1 MSGLNGR
8 FYGIGSTTNTPGF
21 FLSTSIKDKGK
32 IVGVVVVKISLNE
45 IEKAWAE
52 GPENIIV
59 NDEHG
64 IIFLSS
70 KSPWRM
76 RTLQPLP
83 VQAKQN
89 YNLPA
94 NIVSTIFYRRIII
107 PVIP

>member
-1 MSGLNGR
+1 SSNWQDPGSYVGQNYSYRPYYKHAMSGLNGR

-59 NDEHG
+59 NDEH
-64 IIFLSS
+64 
-70 KSPWRM
+70 
-76 RTLQPLP
+76 
-83 VQAKQN
+83 
-89 YNLPA
+89 
-94 NIVSTIFYRRIII
+94 
-107 PVIP
+107 